1 MGLQSTQK
9 GIETDGSRWN
19 LPQAVT
25 ETSQL
30 YKFIFQTETV
40 ARLCSS
46 PARWPHHMPFWF
58 PLLISNFF
66 FSGISSPGNKTVS
79 RGSWSLWAQWICST
93 EQRQQ
98 MVILHWCDSS
108 NYRDTQGNVPKVP
121 TFGSPHRESCVNWT
135 AWVILEVLLHVPE
148 ENTTLAAGVLP
159 AITNPGGRGRGD
171 GCGCG
176 MAHVFVQAN
185 LQAGRFERFVH
196 ECVFSI
202 TCESILFPQSQYFP
216 QPCSLPSLLAW
227 ISCKNRVSFCTTPL
241 DKAAILWFTVLL
253 LKGQRGPCGITEK
266 GNCKKKFLRKQGA
279 QLQWI
284 RGNFVN
290 WQSSMDSQSREE
302 IRHFSLKKQR
312 I

>member
-1 MGLQSTQK
+1 
-9 GIETDGSRWN
+9 
-19 LPQAVT
+19 
-25 ETSQL
+25 
-30 YKFIFQTETV
+30 
-40 ARLCSS
+40 
-46 PARWPHHMPFWF
+46 
-58 PLLISNFF
+58 
-66 FSGISSPGNKTVS
+66 
-79 RGSWSLWAQWICST
+79 
-93 EQRQQ
+93 

-121 TFGSPHRESCVNWT
+121 TFGSPHRESCVNWI

-216 QPCSLPSLLAW
+216 QPCSLPSLLA
-227 ISCKNRVSFCTTPL
+227 
-241 DKAAILWFTVLL
+241 
-253 LKGQRGPCGITEK
+253 
-266 GNCKKKFLRKQGA
+266 
-279 QLQWI
+279 
-284 RGNFVN
+284 
-290 WQSSMDSQSREE
+290 
-302 IRHFSLKKQR
+302 
-312 I
+312 